1 MKILTYENYE
11 IETKNKDNIIKFYAD
26 WCAPCKRLSPK
37 IEAMSNDFPNINFL
51 EVNVDESP
59 ELVKKFG
66 VRGIPHIV
74 YIDKQGQIQDQIV
87 DSNVNKILEIVNN
100 IE

>member
-1 MKILTYENYE
+1 M
-11 IETKNKDNIIKFYAD
+11 
-26 WCAPCKRLSPK
+26 
-37 IEAMSNDFPNINFL
+37 
-51 EVNVDESP
+51 EVNVDDSP

-74 YIDKQGQIQDQIV
+74 YINKQGQIQDQIV